1 VVIFFNIT
9 QTFHLLTINKQV
21 INKNSQLS
29 PRLFIYFCSM
39 KNETKGWLLLL
50 ILAVIWGSSF
60 ILMKK
65 SMFTDSEDAIF
76 SDQQVG
82 SLRMLIAGL
91 VLLPFGIS
99 AIKKIVSFKIF
110 LSLAIVGFFGNFFP
124 AFLFTYAE
132 TGISSGFTG
141 MLNSFTPIFT
151 VLIGY
156 FVFKVHLNL
165 LQIFGVAL
173 GTFGIYFLMSS
184 GLDISATGTW
194 LHVGAVVIA
203 TLCYAISLN
212 TIKHT
217 LQSINPIAITSLA
230 FLIVLIP
237 ALLCALYFDTFHAF
251 SSNKYAMDGLKALT
265 LLSVVGT
272 ALAVII
278 FNRLISITS
287 ALFASSVTYFIPIVA
302 VLIGVY
308 FKESISFY
316 QICAMLVIL
325 IGVLFV
331 NYSQGISNMIIKFNS
346 IKKKKK
352 GINND

>member
-1 VVIFFNIT
+1 
-9 QTFHLLTINKQV
+9 
-21 INKNSQLS
+21 
-29 PRLFIYFCSM
+29 M

-65 SMFTDSEDAIF
+65 SMFTDSGDAIF
-76 SDQQVG
+76 TDQQVG

-99 AIKKIVSFKIF
+99 AIKKIDSFKIF
-110 LSLAIVGFFGNFFP
+110 LSLAVVGFFGNFFP

-156 FVFKVHLNL
+156 FVFKVHLNP

-173 GTFGIYFLMSS
+173 GTLGIYFLMSA
-184 GLDISATGTW
+184 GLGISVSGTW
-194 LHVGAVVIA
+194 LHVGAVVVA

-237 ALLCALYFDTFHAF
+237 ALICAFYFDTFHTIAT
-251 SSNKYAMDGLKALT
+251 NKYAMNGLKALT
-265 LLSVVGT
+265 LLAVLGT

-302 VLIGVY
+302 VLIGIY

-316 QICAMLVIL
+316 QVCAMLVIL

-331 NYSQGISNMIIKFNS
+331 NYSQGISNMIIKYNFN
-346 IKKKKK
+346 KKKKK